1 MGLAEA
7 AGAQRGLVTRSQLV
21 GLGFSPKAIEH
32 RVAIGALHRVHR
44 GVFAVGTPVLQPLG
58 AETAGLLYAGDD
70 AVLSHESAA
79 ALWGLATHPSFVVI
93 TMIGRHA
100 RAQPGLRIHEVKAL
114 DLRDVSIHQGF
125 PVTSP
130 ARTVIDCAARGDI
143 EDMLNEARAQKLV
156 TDDALHAA
164 IARCPTRAGTRAVRH
179 MLAAEQD
186 TGYDQSRA
194 ERLLKRLIRA
204 ADLERA
210 VHNVKIEAKRV
221 DAFWPRH
228 NLVLEVDGHKWHG
241 HRQAFERDRARDQKL
256 VAAGYAVIRVTWRQ
270 LTEQPMMVMAR
281 IAQALARRDP
291 T

>member
-1 MGLAEA
+1 LAEI
-7 AGAQRGLVTRSQLV
+7 AGVQRAMVHRSQLQA
-21 GLGFSPKAIEH
+21 LGIGRGAYNH
-32 RVAIGALHRVHR
+32 RVAVGALHRVFPS
-44 GVFAVGTPVLQPLG
+44 VLSLVNPVLEPW
-58 AETAGLLYAGDD
+58 AMETAGLLHAGDD

-79 ALWGLATHPSFVVI
+79 AVWGLATHPSFVVI

-100 RAQPGLRIHEVKAL
+100 RGRPGLRIHELKFL
-114 DLRDVSIHQGF
+114 DIRDVSIHQGF

-130 ARTVIDCAARGDI
+130 ARTLIDCAARGDI

-156 TDDALHAA
+156 TDDTLRAA

-179 MLAAEQD
+179 MLEVELD
-186 TGYDQSRA
+186 TGYSESRA

-210 VHNVKIEAKRV
+210 VHNVNVEGKRV
-221 DAFWPRH
+221 DALWPRH
-228 NLVLEVDGHKWHG
+228 RLVLEVDGHKWHG

-270 LTEQPMMVMAR
+270 LTEQPMAVMAR

-291 T
+291 G